1 MRSVRSEAFDLFGLR
16 WPVGLPD
23 FADGATSAWA
33 IACSSTY
40 CEIETGQMLINKPL
54 AWKAL
59 NVAAFISFNHEYFL
73 KKLFRGDKQTFE
85 LAFQYAQAPYEVVP
99 FEPQSLGM
107 RAQYKGSKGF
117 CGNSI
122 AQRHPDTGK
131 IVFLHRTA
139 IKFRE
144 PWDFFA
150 APHTDGL
157 HAWRYLASQAPFGSW
172 AVVYKG
178 EVSNKFFVGGD
189 STQQECVMPQDQA
202 SLIVKKVPAN
212 IVAVED
218 AALGFLKEV
227 LTLPYF
233 PPNVS
238 FCVRSNPHLTYFCSR
253 Q

>member
-150 APHTDGL
+150 APHADGL
-157 HAWRYLASQAPFGSW
+157 HAWRYLAAQVPLGSW
-172 AVVYKG
+172 TVMYKDK
-178 EVSNKFFVGGD
+178 VSNKFFVGGNT
-189 STQQECVMPQDQA
+189 TQNECVTPRDSA
-202 SLIVKKVPAN
+202 SLTVKKVPAR
-212 IVAVED
+212 ITEIEGI
-218 AALGFLKEV
+218 ALGYLKEV
-227 LTLPYF
+227 LALPYF
-233 PPNVS
+233 PSSIAACTALNPQMTF
-238 FCVRSNPHLTYFCSR
+238 FCTHS
-253 Q
+253 